1 MTSGPGPSN
10 TFKLT
15 WLSLLPYHTVHT
27 LYYRVNRKRVEGCV
41 RSKAECAPP
50 APLLM
55 YTSLGKLPSSHSSS
69 LPLTLLPHPGVCL
82 SEHFQS
88 THLSTVPAMTQVGL
102 FPKSRFG
109 VGTKFTFQ
117 TPTSNT
123 WTIRQKVSQNNHQV
137 EELDPD
143 DVDFHVSEAQTTV
156 FVSND
161 SDPNGP
167 LAYMRVY
174 LCTCKCLFYR
184 LNSKL
189 VRSEA
194 SKPLHVSTRKSTPS
208 NSSIKNTPL

>member
-1 MTSGPGPSN
+1 M
-10 TFKLT
+10 
-15 WLSLLPYHTVHT
+15 
-27 LYYRVNRKRVEGCV
+27 EEA
-41 RSKAECAPP
+41 KADAVVKVSSSSEDST
-50 APLLM
+50 LLM
-55 YTSLGKLPSSHSSS
+55 RPKEREASTSS
-69 LPLTLLPHPGVCL
+69 
-82 SEHFQS
+82 QR
-88 THLSTVPAMTQVGL
+88 AMTQVGL

-143 DVDFHVSEAQTTV
+143 DVDFHVSEAQAIF

-184 LNSKL
+184 LNSNL